1 MDEERFWAT
10 IDAFD
15 WAHEGDDD
23 AVLRPATEAL
33 TAMPSEEIQ
42 AFKDLLAAK
51 LYALDTREHAR
62 YAFWG
67 RADPDDGDA
76 YISADAFLYVR
87 CVVVANGR
95 AFYEAVL
102 AEPPRMPSEMEFEAL
117 LWLADGAHI
126 AKTGAETPSLTAVS
140 WESFSNLEGWRPNQ
154 YTRPGSA
161 TSDRVPTMNRRPA

>member
-1 MDEERFWAT
+1 MDEERFWAV

-42 AFKDLLAAK
+42 A
-51 LYALDTREHAR
+51 
-62 YAFWG
+62 
-67 RADPDDGDA
+67 
-76 YISADAFLYVR
+76 

-102 AEPPRMPSEMEFEAL
+102 AEPSRMPGELEFEAL
-117 LWLADGAHI
+117 PWLAVGAHI
-126 AKTGAETPSLTAVS
+126 AKTGAETPSLTPVS

-161 TSDRVPTMNRRPA
+161 TSDRVPPMNRRPASQLSTLDGVGS